1 MPCALLLVPV
11 YLTPK
16 AVRRNSER
24 ATGRIRRN
32 RARQDRGGGVAGPR
46 EHDVAGSSGTGR
58 CRTTGLTRVDPNRA
72 VSRPNRVFVAN
83 CSYLAT
89 IERLI
94 QVTSHA
100 KRLAALAL
108 DQQAAYDNTTTYQI
122 DEVAKSSGRAHDFPE
137 IHGLLSISS
146 GIYYKN

>member
-16 AVRRNSER
+16 PVRRNSER
-24 ATGRIRRN
+24 TTGESGGTGRGKIVE
-32 RARQDRGGGVAGPR
+32 AAWQDRGA
-46 EHDVAGSSGTGR
+46 HDVPGSSGTGR

-122 DEVAKSSGRAHDFPE
+122 DEVAKSSGRAHNFPK

>member
-1 MPCALLLVPV
+1 MRYYWCLYTSLLNLCDGIA
-11 YLTPK
+11 K
-16 AVRRNSER
+16 GRRGESGG
-24 ATGRIRRN
+24 TGRGKIVE
-32 RARQDRGGGVAGPR
+32 AAWQDRGA
-46 EHDVAGSSGTGR
+46 HDVAGSSGTGR

-122 DEVAKSSGRAHDFPE
+122 DESLKAAGAPTIFRKYMASY
-137 IHGLLSISS
+137 L
-146 GIYYKN
+146 